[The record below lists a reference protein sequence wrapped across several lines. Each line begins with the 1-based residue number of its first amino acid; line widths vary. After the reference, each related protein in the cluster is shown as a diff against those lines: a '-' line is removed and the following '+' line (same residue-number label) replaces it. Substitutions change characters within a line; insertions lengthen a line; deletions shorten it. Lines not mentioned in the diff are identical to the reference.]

1 MQENE
6 SAMIYNYLSKNK
18 FEQPL
23 CLIVTRKPKT
33 FYYLLI
39 HQGSKYFDR
48 PKLPSFWQLTVIW
61 ITLVHFLTYVRNPSQ
76 IYFGQQPQSALGTFS
91 SSQVISSPLGKIYP
105 C

>member
-48 PKLPSFWQLTVIW
+48 PKLPSF
-61 ITLVHFLTYVRNPSQ
+61 
-76 IYFGQQPQSALGTFS
+76 
-91 SSQVISSPLGKIYP
+91 
-105 C
+105 